1 MAWSLIAWAM
11 ALNSMVSLS
20 LFICCSPYSACCPL
34 CSRRLQLD
42 LWEVIILVV
51 GSGRLVAQPRHSSHC
66 DYCFFL
72 LGAQFV
78 SVSLLVWPLWLA
90 SLSLLHVLR
99 VLLHEVPHQVQERLI
114 LIDHVRV
121 LGLGHG
127 LSSFGILLIVVEGLA
142 CNLEV
147 LHEQLEVL
155 GTLGDCLPR

>member
-1 MAWSLIAWAM
+1 MWL
-11 ALNSMVSLS
+11 ALGGWLLS
-20 LFICCSPYSACCPL
+20 HGILPI
-34 CSRRLQLD
+34 
-42 LWEVIILVV
+42 VII
-51 GSGRLVAQPRHSSHC
+51 A
-66 DYCFFL
+66 FFCL
-72 LGAQFV
+72 ELNLFLSRFSFGLFGC
-78 SVSLLVWPLWLA
+78 A

-99 VLLHEVPHQVQERLI
+99 VLLHEVPHQVEERLI
-114 LIDHVRV
+114 LINHVRV